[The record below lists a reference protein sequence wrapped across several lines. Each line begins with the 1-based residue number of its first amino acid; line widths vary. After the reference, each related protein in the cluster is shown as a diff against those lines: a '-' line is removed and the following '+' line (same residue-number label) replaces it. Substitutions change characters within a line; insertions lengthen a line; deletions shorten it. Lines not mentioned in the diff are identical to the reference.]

1 MTAILT
7 REDIKERTRELVKYL
22 DRKYGYHHWD
32 NPEVE
37 HDPNVIAYRKLY
49 KRPEVKARENPT
61 GKVVI
66 PREDLINLNK
76 AEKEKYIVEQYQSS
90 VPVTKIVKD
99 LGYNSNTPIYRVLK
113 KYGVDLKRKR
123 KDKTSMITQ
132 EMLIEASENAESVN
146 AIAKRLERYSPG
158 MNARDVCRLFK
169 HYNMQ
174 EAYKKIVKRWRYRY
188 LFENGDVKRY
198 ENLTQLA
205 RHLGIT
211 ARKLSRDAKQEKPK
225 YKILTW
231 KEMRDCEDI

>member
-1 MTAILT
+1 MTATLT

-113 KYGVDLKRKR
+113 KYGVELKHKRKAKKEKYIIEKYQSSVTVTKIVKELGYNSNTPIYRVLKKYGVDLKRKR

-174 EAYKKIVKRWRYRY
+174 EAY
-188 LFENGDVKRY
+188 
-198 ENLTQLA
+198 
-205 RHLGIT
+205 
-211 ARKLSRDAKQEKPK
+211 
-225 YKILTW
+225 
-231 KEMRDCEDI
+231 

>member
-1 MTAILT
+1 MTATLT
-7 REDIKERTRELVKYL
+7 RQDIRESTRQLVEYL

-32 NPEVE
+32 NDEVE

-49 KRPEVKARENPT
+49 ERPEVKARENPT
-61 GKVVI
+61 GQVVI

-76 AEKEKYIVEQYQSS
+76 EEKEKYIVEQYQAGT
-90 VPVTKIVKD
+90 PVVKLVKD
-99 LGYNSNTPIYRVLK
+99 LGYHSNTPIYRVLK
-113 KYGVDLKRKR
+113 KYGVDLKRK
-123 KDKTSMITQ
+123 DKTSMITQ
-132 EMLIEASENAESVN
+132 EMLIEAAEDAESVN
-146 AIAKRLERYSPG
+146 TIAKRLECYSPG
-158 MNARDVCRLFK
+158 MNVRDVCHLFK

-174 EAYKKIVKRWRYRY
+174 KAYKAITKRWRYRY

-231 KEMRDCEDI
+231 KEMRDREDI

>member
-1 MTAILT
+1 MTATLT
-7 REDIKERTRELVKYL
+7 RQDIRESTRQLVKYL
-22 DRKYGYHHWD
+22 DCKYGYHHWD
-32 NPEVE
+32 NDEVE
-37 HDPNVIAYRKLY
+37 RDPNVIAYRKLY
-49 KRPEVKARENPT
+49 ERPEVKARENPT

-76 AEKEKYIVEQYQSS
+76 EEKEKYIVEQYQTGI
-90 VPVTKIVKD
+90 PVVKIVKD
-99 LGYNSNTPIYRVLK
+99 LGYHSNTPIYRVLK
-113 KYGVDLKRKR
+113 KYGVDLKRK
-123 KDKTSMITQ
+123 DKTSMITQ
-132 EMLIEASENAESVN
+132 EMLIEAAEDAESVN

-158 MNARDVCRLFK
+158 MNVRDVCHLFK

-174 EAYKKIVKRWRYRY
+174 KAYKAITKRWRYRY
-188 LFENGDVKRY
+188 LIEDGNVTRY
-198 ENLTQLA
+198 DNLTQLA

>member
-1 MTAILT
+1 MTTLLT
-7 REDIKERTRELVKYL
+7 RQDVRDAQDQLVKYL
-22 DRKYGYHHWD
+22 DRTYGYHHWD
-32 NPEVE
+32 NDEVE
-37 HDPNVIAYRKLY
+37 SDPNVIAYRKLY

-76 AEKEKYIVEQYQSS
+76 EEKEKYIVEQYQTGI
-90 VPVTKIVKD
+90 PVVKIVKD
-99 LGYNSNTPIYRVLK
+99 LGYHSNTPIYRVLK
-113 KYGVDLKRKR
+113 KYGVDLKRK
-123 KDKTSMITQ
+123 DKTSMITQ
-132 EMLIEASENAESVN
+132 EMLIEAAEDAESVN
-146 AIAKRLERYSPG
+146 TIAKRLECYSPG
-158 MNARDVCRLFK
+158 MNVRDVCHLFK

-174 EAYKKIVKRWRYRY
+174 KAYKAITKRWRYRY

>member
-1 MTAILT
+1 MTTLLT
-7 REDIKERTRELVKYL
+7 RQDIRDAQDQLVKYL
-22 DRKYGYHHWD
+22 DRTYGYHHWD
-32 NPEVE
+32 NDEVE
-37 HDPNVIAYRKLY
+37 SDPNVIAYRKLY

-76 AEKEKYIVEQYQSS
+76 EEKEKYIVEQYQAGT
-90 VPVTKIVKD
+90 PVVKLVKD
-99 LGYNSNTPIYRVLK
+99 LGYHSNTPIYRVLK

-211 ARKLSRDAKQEKPK
+211 ASTLSNDTRKDNPK
-225 YKILTW
+225 YKVLTW
-231 KEMRDCEDI
+231 KEMRDREDF

>member
-1 MTAILT
+1 MTATLT

-211 ARKLSRDAKQEKPK
+211 ARKLSRDAKQE
-225 YKILTW
+225 
-231 KEMRDCEDI
+231 

>member
-1 MTAILT
+1 MTATLT
-7 REDIKERTRELVKYL
+7 RQDIKDAQDRLAKYL
-22 DRKYGYHHWD
+22 DRTYGYHHWD
-32 NPEVE
+32 NPAVE

-49 KRPEVKARENPT
+49 RRPEVKARENPT

-76 AEKEKYIVEQYQSS
+76 EEKEKYIVEQYQTGI
-90 VPVTKIVKD
+90 PVVKIVKD
-99 LGYNSNTPIYRVLK
+99 LGYHSNTPIYRVLK
-113 KYGVDLKRKR
+113 KYGVDLKRK
-123 KDKTSMITQ
+123 DKTSMITQ
-132 EMLIEASENAESVN
+132 EMLIEAAEDAESVN
-146 AIAKRLERYSPG
+146 TIAKRLECYSPG
-158 MNARDVCRLFK
+158 MNVRDVCHLFK

-174 EAYKKIVKRWRYRY
+174 KAYKAITKRWRYRY

-231 KEMRDCEDI
+231 KEMRDREDF